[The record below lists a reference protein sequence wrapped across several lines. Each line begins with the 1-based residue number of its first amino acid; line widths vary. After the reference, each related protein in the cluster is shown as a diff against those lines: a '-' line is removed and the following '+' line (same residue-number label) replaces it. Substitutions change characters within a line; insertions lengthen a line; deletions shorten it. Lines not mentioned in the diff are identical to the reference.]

1 MLWIL
6 VPRAWRARVSML
18 VLFGGFCCGVVG
30 MCVCVCVEG
39 KSMWVC
45 WRVYFMSLDRCVY
58 LVRISSKVRMDEEF
72 AFHSVKQPFNP

>member
-1 MLWIL
+1 
-6 VPRAWRARVSML
+6 
-18 VLFGGFCCGVVG
+18 

-45 WRVYFMSLDRCVY
+45 LRVYFMSLDRCVY
-58 LVRISSKVRMDEEF
+58 LVWISSKVRMDEEF